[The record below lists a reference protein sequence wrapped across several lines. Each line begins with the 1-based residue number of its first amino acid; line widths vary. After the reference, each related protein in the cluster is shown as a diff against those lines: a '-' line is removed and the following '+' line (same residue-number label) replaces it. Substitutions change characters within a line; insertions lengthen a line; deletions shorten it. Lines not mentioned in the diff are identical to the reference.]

1 MYLPY
6 PALGLI
12 LSLFFTYLLIFI
24 LPRIGY
30 VDIPRGR
37 HQHEKPI
44 PRGGG
49 GIAIGFS
56 FFITTFLLTV
66 FLKNIRHDI
75 YLDAMSFLSKFLL
88 PAGIILITGIIDDRW
103 ELPSWLKLT

>member
-6 PALGLI
+6 PALGLL

-24 LPRIGY
+24 LPRVGY

-37 HQHEKPI
+37 HQHEQPI

-49 GIAIGFS
+49 IAIGLS

-66 FLKNIRHDI
+66 FRIRI
-75 YLDAMSFLSKFLL
+75 SK
-88 PAGIILITGIIDDRW
+88 
-103 ELPSWLKLT
+103 